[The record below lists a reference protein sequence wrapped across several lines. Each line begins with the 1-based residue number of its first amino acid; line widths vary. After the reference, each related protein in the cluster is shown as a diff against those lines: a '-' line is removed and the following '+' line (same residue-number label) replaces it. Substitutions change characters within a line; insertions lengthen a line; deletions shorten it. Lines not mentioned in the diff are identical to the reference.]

1 MPLTYIGIKAQEHH
15 RSCEIV
21 KGDLMASAVFQLVI
35 MGVIAVVLFIRL
47 KNVLG
52 TRDGFE
58 PTKDDAKAE
67 RRGLPRGFEV
77 IEGGPDRDIAD
88 HVDIESDAGK
98 AFVAMKAVEPL
109 FSVTEFQSG
118 ARQAYEMILMAFE
131 GDDLETLDK
140 FLADD
145 VYASFEGVIKS
156 RQKSGLTIDADFIGV
171 KEMKIIDANFD
182 ARRKEAE
189 VTLRFVGELT
199 SVVNNADG
207 EVVEGEPHE
216 IKRQTDTW
224 TFARNM
230 GENDP
235 NWELVATGG

>member
-1 MPLTYIGIKAQEHH
+1 
-15 RSCEIV
+15 
-21 KGDLMASAVFQLVI
+21 

-47 KNVLG
+47 RNVLG

-58 PTKDDAKAE
+58 PTNEDSKAE

-88 HVDIESDAGK
+88 HVDIDSEAGQ

-131 GDDLETLDK
+131 GDDLETLDQ

-145 VYASFEGVIKS
+145 VYESFESVIKE
-156 RQKSGLTIDADFIGV
+156 RQKSGLSIDANFVGV
-171 KEMKIIDANFD
+171 KEMKIMDASFND
-182 ARRKEAE
+182 LSKEAE
-189 VTLRFVGELT
+189 VTLRFVSELT
-199 SVVNNADG
+199 SVVKNADG
-207 EVVEGEPHE
+207 EVVEGEPNLA
-216 IKRQTDTW
+216 KRQTDVW

-230 GENDP
+230 GQNDP